1 MQGVTSQSS
10 IASGTSLAPS
20 QTLLTK
26 VTISPTDENK
36 GVSIVGS
43 HEVHGKSSTD
53 GTTSGQTSSNLSLDA
68 LAKAKKAIQLG
79 KGLADR
85 LKKLSSVSSSLDMC
99 IYSSLGGTL

>member
-36 GVSIVGS
+36 ELVLSGLMRFMENLVQMEQ
-43 HEVHGKSSTD
+43 HPGKLV
-53 GTTSGQTSSNLSLDA
+53 QTCLL
-68 LAKAKKAIQLG
+68 
-79 KGLADR
+79 
-85 LKKLSSVSSSLDMC
+85 MH
-99 IYSSLGGTL
+99 